1 MNYLA
6 VRAVAMTSLNRQ
18 RANLLYSD
26 FRVRRL
32 VQSPHQVAKMERI
45 FAVGSSLH
53 GDGRVLLGSCHIGVR
68 LDRLF
73 RTSSMEGLVSPWT
86 QRIMRAFA
94 REKYILWFSTLSPKI
109 SIYQEYSIC
118 LEKGSTA
125 SDHLKAWVHV
135 MELAYMVNETG
146 PLQARSDRSLELLE
160 ESLRKVNNIFPALLK
175 ELVKAG
181 WDVENPAL
189 LTKSTHRI
197 SRAPWSGEVV
207 EKKLK

>member
-1 MNYLA
+1 
-6 VRAVAMTSLNRQ
+6 
-18 RANLLYSD
+18 
-26 FRVRRL
+26 
-32 VQSPHQVAKMERI
+32 
-45 FAVGSSLH
+45 
-53 GDGRVLLGSCHIGVR
+53 
-68 LDRLF
+68 
-73 RTSSMEGLVSPWT
+73 
-86 QRIMRAFA
+86 
-94 REKYILWFSTLSPKI
+94 
-109 SIYQEYSIC
+109 
-118 LEKGSTA
+118 
-125 SDHLKAWVHV
+125 